1 MLVILDAN
9 EYLFGLGARRERACE
24 QLLGVIVRRTDRIAV
39 RIPRLIVNE
48 VRRNLTPEAFKEFI
62 ALLTLL
68 GTFIDED
75 SVVSFESGIRY
86 EAEGLKPADAFIAA
100 YTEWVGA
107 EWLIS
112 ENRHFLSR
120 QADLPFRVLP
130 AEKAVRLVS

>member
-1 MLVILDAN
+1 LLIILDAN
-9 EYLFGLGARRERACE
+9 EYIFGLGARRERACE
-24 QLLGVIVRRTDRIAV
+24 QLLGVIVRRSSRIAV